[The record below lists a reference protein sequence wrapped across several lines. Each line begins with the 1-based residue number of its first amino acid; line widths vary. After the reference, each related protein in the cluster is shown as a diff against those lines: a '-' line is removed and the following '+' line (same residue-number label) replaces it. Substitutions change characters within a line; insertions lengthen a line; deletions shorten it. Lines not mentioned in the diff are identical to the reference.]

1 MNRRALR
8 DLASLVVVSAFLVVI
23 WSPLFIFGGA
33 A

>member
-1 MNRRALR
+1 MSKKQFR
-8 DLASLVVVSAFLVVI
+8 DLASLVVLSAFLILI

>member
-1 MNRRALR
+1 MNRPAPP
-8 DLASLVVVSAFLVVI
+8 DFASLAVVSAFLVVI